1 MLIRLAAR
9 AVPCLLMASALGAC
23 VTLPPNAPR
32 SPQDPWESW
41 NRGVYKVNDAL
52 DRAVAK
58 PVAKTYVR
66 FVPHPIRL
74 GVSNFF
80 DNLRMPTVIINDTL
94 EGKLRHTASD
104 LGRFLLN
111 TTLGVGGILDPAT
124 QAGLAK
130 NKADFGLTLG
140 VWGVHPG
147 PFVEI
152 PILGPSDLRDAPSLV
167 VDAYTNP
174 TTYIH
179 NDWIKYP
186 LVVVDLIDTRAEL
199 LSLEPTLQTVY
210 DPYAFV
216 RDAYLQRRAFLVSGV
231 KVNKDEDSGLD
242 PDAPD
247 APADASKPAPV
258 PKQ

>member
-1 MLIRLAAR
+1 MLIRFAAR
-9 AVPCLLMASALGAC
+9 AVPCLLLGGALGAC

-32 SPQDPWESW
+32 APQDPWESW
-41 NRGVYKVNDAL
+41 NRGVYKINNAL

-66 FVPHPIRL
+66 FVPQPIRT
-74 GVSNFF
+74 GVGNFF
-80 DNLRMPTVIINDTL
+80 DNLRMPTVIINDAL
-94 EGKLRHTASD
+94 EGKLRHSASD

-111 TTLGVGGILDPAT
+111 TTLGVGGLLDPASS
-124 QAGLAK
+124 AGLAK
-130 NKADFGLTLG
+130 NQADFGLTLG
-140 VWGVHPG
+140 AWGVPPG

-152 PILGPSDLRDAPSLV
+152 PVLGPSDLRDGPSRV

-174 TTYIH
+174 LTYVH
-179 NDWIKYP
+179 NDYIKYS
-186 LVVVDLIDTRAEL
+186 VYVVDLVDTRAGL
-199 LSLEPTLQTVY
+199 LSLEPTLQSVY

-216 RDAYLQRRAFLVSGV
+216 RDAYLQKRAFLVNGGN
-231 KVNKDEDSGLD
+231 VNKNEDSGLD

-247 APADASKPAPV
+247 TSATPP

>member
-1 MLIRLAAR
+1 MLIQSAVRAATCILLAG
-9 AVPCLLMASALGAC
+9 ALGAC

-111 TTLGVGGILDPAT
+111 TTLGVGGLLDPAT

-130 NKADFGLTLG
+130 NHADFGLTLG
-140 VWGVHPG
+140 IWGVPPG

-152 PILGPSDLRDAPSLV
+152 PVLGPSDLRDAPGYV
-167 VDAYTNP
+167 VDTYTNP
-174 TTYIH
+174 AEYIH
-179 NDWIKYP
+179 NSYVKYS
-186 LVVVDLIDTRAEL
+186 LAVVDLVDIRAGL
-199 LSLEPTLQTVY
+199 LSLEPTLQSVY

-216 RDAYLQRRAFLVSGV
+216 RDAYLHRRAFQVSGV
-231 KVNKDEDSGLD
+231 KEEKDEDSGLD

-247 APADASKPAPV
+247 APANAAKPAPV

>member
-1 MLIRLAAR
+1 MLIRFAVR
-9 AVPCLLMASALGAC
+9 AVPCILLAAALGAC

-32 SPQDPWESW
+32 SPKDPWESW

-80 DNLRMPTVIINDTL
+80 ANLLMPTVIINDTL

-111 TTLGVGGILDPAT
+111 TTLGVGGLLDPASA
-124 QAGLAK
+124 AGLAK
-130 NKADFGLTLG
+130 NQADFGLTLG
-140 VWGVHPG
+140 TWGVPAG

-152 PILGPSDLRDAPSLV
+152 PVLGPSDLRDAPSRV

-174 TTYIH
+174 LTYVR

-186 LVVVDLIDTRAEL
+186 VYVVSLVDTRADL
-199 LSLEPTLQTVY
+199 LSLEPTLNSVY

-216 RDAYLQRRAFLVSGV
+216 RDAYLQRRAFQLSGV
-231 KVNKDEDSGLD
+231 KVDKDEDSGLD

-247 APADASKPAPV
+247 ASANTPKPAP
-258 PKQ
+258 PPRQ